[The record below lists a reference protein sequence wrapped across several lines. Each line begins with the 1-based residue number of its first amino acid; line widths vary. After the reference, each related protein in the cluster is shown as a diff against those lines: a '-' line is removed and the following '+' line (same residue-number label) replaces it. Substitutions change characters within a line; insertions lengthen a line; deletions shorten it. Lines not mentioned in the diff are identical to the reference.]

1 VSGWT
6 LDEMPD
12 QTGRTVLITGATGGL
27 GHHLALEF
35 ARRGARVVLAAR
47 SKDKLDATAEELL
60 SALPDA
66 HIEQLVVD
74 LSDLSRVR
82 DAAVTAAALGAIDVL
97 VNNAG
102 VMATP
107 EQRTIDGLDLQMA
120 TNHFGHFLLTG
131 LLLPQLV
138 SAGTGRVVNV
148 SSNGH
153 RMARTPPLDDPR
165 QPSGRYSRWLV
176 YAQTKLAN
184 LLFTNELERRL
195 TAKELPVHAMAAHPG
210 YSATHLLA
218 TGQTGRSGGG
228 AASILN
234 ATMRATAQ
242 SARMGA
248 LPILMAA
255 TADLPGGTY
264 CGPGGFHQWR
274 GLPQVVTGN
283 RMSRDVESQAR
294 LWEISERTTG
304 IRYP

>member
-1 VSGWT
+1 VTGWS

-12 QTGRTVLITGATGGL
+12 QAGRSVLITGATGGL
-27 GHHLALEF
+27 GHHVGLEL
-35 ARRGARVVLAAR
+35 ARRGARVVLCAR
-47 SKDKLDATAEELL
+47 NKDKLDATAREIRE
-60 SALPDA
+60 SVPDA
-66 HIEQLVVD
+66 DVRQLLVD
-74 LSDLSRVR
+74 LSDLGNVRV
-82 DAAVTAAALGAIDVL
+82 AAVRAAELGPIDVL

-131 LLLPQLV
+131 LLLPQLLA
-138 SAGTGRVVNV
+138 SGNGRVVTV

-153 RMARTPPLDDPR
+153 RMARTPPLEDPR
-165 QPSGRYSRWLV
+165 SSQGYYSRWRV
-176 YAQTKLAN
+176 YGQTKLAN
-184 LLFTNELERRL
+184 LLFAYELDRRAV
-195 TAKELPVHAMAAHPG
+195 AKDLKLHALAAHPG

-234 ATMRATAQ
+234 AAMRATAQ
-242 SARMGA
+242 PARMGA
-248 LPILMAA
+248 LPILMAV

-264 CGPGGFHQWR
+264 CGPSGLHQWR
-274 GLPQVVTGN
+274 GLPQVVTSN
-283 RMSRDVESQAR
+283 RMSRDETSQAR
-294 LWEISERTTG
+294 LWQISEATTG